1 MALSLEDAARLML
14 EFRTIAGVNGV
25 YSILLISTFLGDSI
39 YIVFMQGK
47 IKRVGCISQR
57 TNAANGNFSMDT
69 LLAVGKQQVIFLVY
83 N

>member
-1 MALSLEDAARLML
+1 MEDVARLML
-14 EFRTIAGVNGV
+14 ESRTIAGVNGV
-25 YSILLISTFLGDSI
+25 YSILLISTFIGKSI
-39 YIVFMQGK
+39 YNVFMQGK
-47 IKRVGCISQR
+47 IKRVGCISKR

>member
-14 EFRTIAGVNGV
+14 ESRTIAGVNGV

-47 IKRVGCISQR
+47 IKRDGP
-57 TNAANGNFSMDT
+57 T
-69 LLAVGKQQVIFLVY
+69 LLTGISPWILFPQPANNILYF
-83 N
+83 